1 MSLKHSQLFIATDS
15 VIELKDLVDQDDA
28 PVTDATV
35 EMTALTDADGD
46 AVSGVSLP
54 LAMPHSSGG
63 TYHGA
68 LPAGLAVVA
77 GTVYKATVTAVS
89 SGRTATFVE
98 TLVARYRAA

>member
-46 AVSGVSLP
+46 AAQLRRDVS
-54 LAMPHSSGG
+54 
-63 TYHGA
+63 
-68 LPAGLAVVA
+68 
-77 GTVYKATVTAVS
+77 
-89 SGRTATFVE
+89 R
-98 TLVARYRAA
+98 RAAGRARRGSWHGI